1 MTNASLIPAEQYS
14 AKAWKNGQGETHE
27 IARDPDEPFRWRVSL
42 ATLKDEN
49 QFSLYPGYE
58 RWIAFLGDKSVRLV
72 HPATKFERV
81 IAPVDPVRFSG
92 DVETECSGAAG
103 MRDFNLFVQK
113 KIGRASLHAMK
124 FAANELVQFP
134 LNGRE
139 HFLYLVEG
147 EIELEDR
154 NSNTELKVKAGDTC
168 RITRTNDK
176 ECLALRVKGNG
187 PQNQILWG
195 TIHLK

>member
-1 MTNASLIPAEQYS
+1 MTKANLIPAEQYS
-14 AKAWKNGQGETHE
+14 VQGWKNGQGETHE
-27 IARDPDEPFRWRVSL
+27 IARDTSDPFRWRVSL

-49 QFSLYPGYE
+49 HFSLFPGYE
-58 RWIAFLGDKSVRLV
+58 RWIAFLGEKSVRLV

-92 DVETECSGAAG
+92 DVETRCFGASG

-113 KIGRASLHAMK
+113 KFGRASLHALK

-134 LNGRE
+134 LNGQE
-139 HFLYLVEG
+139 HFLYLVQG

-154 NSNTELKVKAGDTC
+154 NSKTELKVKAGNTC
-168 RITRTNDK
+168 HIARADNK
-176 ECLALRVKGNG
+176 ECLALRVKGIA
-187 PQNQILWG
+187 PQNSVLWG